1 MSTTGP
7 TLTVGIDIGGT
18 SVRAAAVDAAGRVRG
33 AVRGTTPRTVAE
45 TEDLLAALV
54 AELRATHDVSA
65 VGLAVAGFVSADR
78 RQVMFAPHLAWRGDP
93 VPDRLADRIGL
104 PVTMDHD
111 VNSAAW
117 AEYRLGA
124 AVGSPVALLVAL
136 GTGIG
141 AGLIVDGEIYRGAHG
156 VAPELGHLTVVP
168 KGRPCPCG
176 KRGCWERYC
185 SGTALARTAVELWE
199 ARNLPEPDELDYDQV
214 TGSVV
219 AHAAAEG
226 DPVAVE
232 AMTDLGRWLATGLAL
247 VADVLDPDVV
257 VIGGGVSD
265 AADLFLPAAV
275 AALPELVTG
284 HGFRPLPRIAVAR
297 FGDRAG
303 MIGAALLARAGT
315 PAAG

>member
-1 MSTTGP
+1 
-7 TLTVGIDIGGT
+7 
-18 SVRAAAVDAAGRVRG
+18 
-33 AVRGTTPRTVAE
+33 
-45 TEDLLAALV
+45 
-54 AELRATHDVSA
+54 
-65 VGLAVAGFVSADR
+65 
-78 RQVMFAPHLAWRGDP
+78 
-93 VPDRLADRIGL
+93 
-104 PVTMDHD
+104 MDHD

-117 AEYRLGA
+117 AEYRIGA
-124 AVGSPVALLVAL
+124 AVGSPVALMVAL

-156 VAPELGHLTVVP
+156 VAPELGHLIVVP

-199 ARNLPEPDELDYDQV
+199 ARNLPEPDELDYDQI

-219 AHAAAEG
+219 AHAAAAG
-226 DPVAVE
+226 DPVALE

-275 AALPELVTG
+275 AACRNWSPATA
-284 HGFRPLPRIAVAR
+284 FAR
-297 FGDRAG
+297 CLESRWPDSA
-303 MIGAALLARAGT
+303 IGPG
-315 PAAG
+315 